1 MKHAPLKKPLP
12 ITIKYVNNYY
22 KTNNSH
28 LFTVNGERVI
38 IKNENIFK
46 IFRFENFRFLTIGE
60 DENNYLEYKFRYR
73 NV

>member
-38 IKNENIFK
+38 IK
-46 IFRFENFRFLTIGE
+46 RL
-60 DENNYLEYKFRYR
+60 
-73 NV
+73 